1 MVISGLQ
8 RRSQPRGGRENA
20 PGTRPRGPQVSYRWW
35 SSCRTSAGRRRK
47 VNEDAYCARP
57 EAGLWVVADGMGGHT
72 RGDVAS
78 RMVVDAFRSIEP
90 ADNMDEY
97 VNRVRAT
104 LDRAHAEVKQE
115 ARSQGSDV
123 VMGTTVVVF
132 IVCRH
137 EYACLWAGDS
147 RAYLLRN
154 GSLEQISHDH
164 NQLQELIDRG
174 EVDPSQ
180 ARSHPGASRITRAV
194 GASQR
199 LLVDEVRGSIRDGDT
214 VLLCSDG
221 LSLEVE
227 DDELAAIL
235 DDYDCDEASQEL
247 LDVTLERGAR
257 DNVTL
262 AVIRFEETTGA
273 QAQPIDITAVNY
285 TLRKGSNSPTPIGSR
300 LRKLV
305 NR

>member
-1 MVISGLQ
+1 M
-8 RRSQPRGGRENA
+8 
-20 PGTRPRGPQVSYRWW
+20 SYRWW
-35 SSCRTSAGRRRK
+35 SSCRTSPGRRRK
-47 VNEDAYCARP
+47 VNEDAYFARP
-57 EAGLWVVADGMGGHT
+57 DYGLWVVADGMGGHT

-78 RMVVDAFRSIEP
+78 RIVVDTFRELQP
-90 ADNMDEY
+90 TDNMDEY
-97 VNRVRAT
+97 I
-104 LDRAHAEVKQE
+104 DRARAVLDEAHKRVKAAAVSE
-115 ARSQGSDV
+115 GPDV
-123 VMGTTVVVF
+123 LMGTTVVVF
-132 IVCRH
+132 IACRN
-137 EYACLWAGDS
+137 EYGCLWAGDS
-147 RAYLLRN
+147 RSYLLRQ
-154 GSLEQISHDH
+154 GKGLKQITHDH

-199 LLVDEVRGSIRDGDT
+199 LLVDEVRGAIRDGDT

-221 LSLEVE
+221 LSVEVE

-247 LDVTLERGAR
+247 LDVALERGAR

-273 QAQPIDITAVNY
+273 PAKPVDITAVNHKI
-285 TLRKGSNSPTPIGSR
+285 RDRAAQASPIGAG
-300 LRKLV
+300 LRRFV
-305 NR
+305 RR

>member
-1 MVISGLQ
+1 MYDLSLGTNL
-8 RRSQPRGGRENA
+8 RSPDM
-20 PGTRPRGPQVSYRWW
+20 SYRWW

-47 VNEDAYCARP
+47 VNEDAYFARP
-57 EAGLWVVADGMGGHT
+57 ELGLWVVADGMGGHT

-78 RMVVDAFRSIEP
+78 RIVVDAFRRLQP

-97 VNRVRAT
+97 IDRVRAI
-104 LDRAHAEVKQE
+104 LDASHAEVKAE
-115 ARSQGSDV
+115 AASQGPEV
-123 VMGTTVVVF
+123 LMGTTVVVF
-132 IVCRH
+132 IACRN

-147 RAYLLRN
+147 RGYLLRQ
-154 GSLEQISHDH
+154 GRPLKQLTHDH

-180 ARSHPGASRITRAV
+180 VRSHPGASRITRAV

-227 DDELAAIL
+227 DAELAAIL
-235 DDYDCDEASQEL
+235 DDYDCEEASQEL

-273 QAQPIDITAVNY
+273 PAQPIDITAVNY
-285 TLRKGSNSPTPIGSR
+285 TLRKGSDSPTPIGSR

>member
-1 MVISGLQ
+1 M
-8 RRSQPRGGRENA
+8 
-20 PGTRPRGPQVSYRWW
+20 SYRWW

-47 VNEDAYCARP
+47 INEDAYCARP

-78 RMVVDAFRSIEP
+78 RMVVDAFRDLEA

-97 VNRVRAT
+97 INRVRAT
-104 LDRAHAEVKQE
+104 LDRAHLEVKQE
-115 ARSQGSDV
+115 ALDQGPDV
-123 VMGTTVVVF
+123 VMGTTVIVF

-147 RAYLLRN
+147 RAYLLRS
-154 GSLEQISHDH
+154 GQLQLLSHDH

-180 ARSHPGASRITRAV
+180 VKAHPGASRITRAV

-199 LLVDEVRGSIRDGDT
+199 LLVDENRGAIRDGDA

-221 LSLEVE
+221 LNLEVE
-227 DDELAAIL
+227 DPELAAIL
-235 DDYDCDEASQEL
+235 DDYDCEDASQEL
-247 LDVTLERGAR
+247 LDITLERGAR

-273 QAQPIDITAVNY
+273 PAIDITAVNPSLSSRSIR
-285 TLRKGSNSPTPIGSR
+285 TGTRSSVLRR
-300 LRKLV
+300 FV
-305 NR
+305 NRS

>member
-1 MVISGLQ
+1 M
-8 RRSQPRGGRENA
+8 
-20 PGTRPRGPQVSYRWW
+20 SYRWW
-35 SSCRTSAGRRRK
+35 SSCRTSTGRRRK
-47 VNEDAYCARP
+47 VNEDAYFARP
-57 EAGLWVVADGMGGHT
+57 DIGLWVVADGMGGHT

-78 RMVVDAFRSIEP
+78 RIVVDAFRSLEP

-97 VNRVRAT
+97 IDRVRT
-104 LDRAHAEVKQE
+104 VLDRSHQDVKGE
-115 ARSQGSDV
+115 AAALGPDV
-123 VMGTTVVVF
+123 LMGTTVVVF
-132 IVCRH
+132 IACRN

-147 RAYLLRN
+147 RGYLLRE
-154 GSLEQISHDH
+154 GRSLQQITHDH

-174 EVDPSQ
+174 EVNPAE

-199 LLVDEVRGSIRDGDT
+199 LLVDEIRGSLKDGDT

-227 DDELAAIL
+227 DAEIAAIL
-235 DDYDCDEASQEL
+235 DGYDCDEASQEL
-247 LDVTLERGAR
+247 LDVSLERGAR

-273 QAQPIDITAVNY
+273 AAQPIDITAVNY
-285 TLRKGSNSPTPIGSR
+285 TLRKTHTARPMGSR
-300 LRKLV
+300 MKKLV
-305 NR
+305 GR

>member
-1 MVISGLQ
+1 M
-8 RRSQPRGGRENA
+8 
-20 PGTRPRGPQVSYRWW
+20 SYRWW

-47 VNEDAYCARP
+47 VNEDAYFSRP

-78 RMVVDAFRSIEP
+78 RIVVDGFRDLVP

-97 VNRVRAT
+97 IDRVRLT
-104 LDRAHAEVKQE
+104 LDQAHHAVKQE
-115 ARSQGSDV
+115 AAAQGPDV
-123 VMGTTVVVF
+123 LIGTTVVVF
-132 IVCRH
+132 IACRN

-147 RAYLLRN
+147 RGYLLRQDQ
-154 GSLEQISHDH
+154 GLKQLTHDH
-164 NQLQELIDRG
+164 NQLQELLDRG
-174 EVDPSQ
+174 ELDPTQ
-180 ARSHPGASRITRAV
+180 ARAHPAASRITRAV
-194 GASQR
+194 GAGQR
-199 LLVDEVRGSIRDGDT
+199 LLVDEVRGSLRDGDT

-221 LSLEVE
+221 LNLEVE

-235 DDYDCDEASQEL
+235 DDYDCEEASQEL

-273 QAQPIDITAVNY
+273 TAKPIDITAVNY
-285 TLRKGSNSPTPIGSR
+285 RLRKGDRATTTSGSR
-300 LRKLV
+300 ARRMV
-305 NR
+305 GR